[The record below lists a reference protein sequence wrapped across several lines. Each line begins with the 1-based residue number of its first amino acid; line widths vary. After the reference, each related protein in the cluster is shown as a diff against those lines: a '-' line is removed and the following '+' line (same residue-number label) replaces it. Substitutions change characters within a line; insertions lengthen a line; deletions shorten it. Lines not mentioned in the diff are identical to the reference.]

1 MNVSSH
7 TFKANSPPNTNISS
21 KIGDDESLPNCKSEH
36 KSKTDL
42 NDLRSC
48 SSKSS
53 LRWST
58 NFLTSSFA
66 GGTYLSIIEKLKKK
80 KKNDQAKP
88 LALQAEE
95 HSKRIAKL
103 LEKMVALGRES
114 LLFEVA
120 GPRDKIELED
130 LES

>member
-1 MNVSSH
+1 MIYKFSNLL
-7 TFKANSPPNTNISS
+7 I
-21 KIGDDESLPNCKSEH
+21 C
-36 KSKTDL
+36 
-42 NDLRSC
+42 
-48 SSKSS
+48 
-53 LRWST
+53 WW
-58 NFLTSSFA
+58 
-66 GGTYLSIIEKLKKK
+66 YLSFHYRKTQKK